1 MPLIKINADGDRPIL
16 DGLGRLDDV
25 LAAQMAALPAGA
37 PVVVLVH
44 GYKFSPA
51 RPEHSPHAHI
61 LSLNPRTECWKALS
75 WPRHLGFGRGTPTEG
90 LCIAFGWEARGTIWQ
105 AWAQAADAGRAL
117 AALIGRIRAQRRVAV
132 DLIGHSLG
140 ARVALTALAALPA
153 GSVGRV
159 VQLAAAEF
167 QSTARAALDT
177 PAGRSA
183 EVFNITTREN
193 DLFDGLME
201 WVIRPPCPGD
211 QALGAG
217 LPNAPRQ
224 WLDVQLDH
232 PGTCDALA
240 GFGFDIRAPSRRVC
254 HWSAYLRPGV
264 FPFYEA
270 LLRDRHRLPL
280 ATLRAALPGDSAPRW
295 SRLLPAIAPLPQV
308 AAGGGL
314 RP

>member
-1 MPLIKINADGDRPIL
+1 MPLIKINADGDRPVL
-16 DGLGRLDDV
+16 DGLGDLDDA
-25 LAAQMAALPAGA
+25 LTAQLAALPPSA

-44 GYKFSPA
+44 GYKFSPV
-51 RPEHSPHAHI
+51 RPEHSPHTHI
-61 LSLNPRTECWKALS
+61 LSLSPRQTCWKALS
-75 WPRHLGFGRGTPTEG
+75 WPRHLGFGRGALSEG

-105 AWAQAADAGRAL
+105 AWAQAEEAGRAL
-117 AALIGRIRAQRRVAV
+117 AGLVARIRARRPDPV
-132 DLIGHSLG
+132 DLMGHSLG

-159 VQLAAAEF
+159 LQLAAAEF
-167 QSTARAALDT
+167 QSTARTALES

-201 WVIRPPCPGD
+201 WVIRPPRPGD

-217 LPNAPRQ
+217 LPDAPRQ

-232 PGTCDALA
+232 AGTRAALA
-240 GFGFDIRAPSRRVC
+240 GFGFDIPAPARRVC

-264 FPFYEA
+264 FPFYA
-270 LLRDRHRLPL
+270 TLLRDRQRLPL
-280 ATLRAALPGDSAPRW
+280 ATLRAALPDECAPRR
-295 SRLLPAIAPLPQV
+295 SRLLPAIAPIPHLP
-308 AAGGGL
+308 ASSL